1 MKLEI
6 LKKYHIGPRT
16 AYKSYRLYRRG
27 RSAVMKSKLNACLV
41 DGKTDLH
48 IDKTAQIINNGY
60 FMLGIISKDLF
71 PAAKHARLAMG
82 ANSKLKINGNARVSG
97 GVIMEIFDNACLEL
111 GNNVCINSNT
121 TILATTNV
129 KVGND
134 TIISWD
140 VEIIDTD
147 FHKIS
152 REGAT
157 VAAPINIGNHVF
169 VGNRAIIMKGVTI
182 GDGAVI
188 AAGAI
193 VTKDVPP
200 NSLVGG
206 IPARVIKET
215 IAWAP

>member
-1 MKLEI
+1 MKIEL

-16 AYKSYRLYRRG
+16 AYKSYRVYRLNRAAIKKSNL
-27 RSAVMKSKLNACLV
+27 RSCLV
-41 DGKTDLH
+41 DGKTTLLL
-48 IDKTAQIINNGY
+48 DKTAQIINNGY

-71 PAAKHARLAMG
+71 PAARPARLAMG
-82 ANSKLKINGNARVSG
+82 AGSKLNINGNVRVSG
-97 GVIMEIFDNACLEL
+97 GVILEIFDNASLEF

-121 TILATTNV
+121 TFLVTTKV

-157 VAAPINIGNHVF
+157 TSAPISIGSNVF

-215 IAWAP
+215 IAWMP

>member
-1 MKLEI
+1 MNLE
-6 LKKYHIGPRT
+6 LVKKYHIGPRT
-16 AYKSYRLYRRG
+16 VYKSYRVYHRG
-27 RSAVMKSKLNACLV
+27 KTVVKSSKLRSCLI
-41 DGKTDLH
+41 DGKTILH
-48 IDKTAQIINNGY
+48 LHKTARIINNGY

-71 PAAKHARLAMG
+71 PAAKPTRLAMG
-82 ANSKLKINGNARVSG
+82 AGSELNINGNVRVSG
-97 GVIMEIFDNACLEL
+97 GVILEIFDNAVLEL

-121 TILATTNV
+121 TILTTTNV

-157 VAAPINIGNHVF
+157 VAAPINIGSHVF

-206 IPARVIKET
+206 VPARVIKES
-215 IAWAP
+215 IAWMP

>member
-1 MKLEI
+1 M
-6 LKKYHIGPRT
+6 
-16 AYKSYRLYRRG
+16 
-27 RSAVMKSKLNACLV
+27 RSCLI
-41 DGKTDLH
+41 DGKTTLLL
-48 IDKTAQIINNGY
+48 DKTAQIINNGY

-71 PAAKHARLAMG
+71 PAARPTRLAMG
-82 ANSKLKINGNARVSG
+82 ADSKLNVNGNVRVSG
-97 GVIMEIFDNACLEL
+97 GVILEIFDNACIEL

-121 TILATTNV
+121 TILATTIV

-147 FHKIS
+147 FHRIS
-152 REGAT
+152 RDGAT
-157 VAAPINIGNHVF
+157 VSAPISIGSNVF

-193 VTKDVPP
+193 VTRDVPP

-206 IPARVIKET
+206 IPARVIKEA
-215 IAWAP
+215 IAWMP